1 MNKFL
6 ATGRLTKDV
15 DLKYTSNGTAVGT
28 FTLAVNR
35 QFTNDKG
42 EREADFIQCVVWRK
56 PAETLANYTR
66 KGSHI
71 EIEARIQTRSY
82 DNAEG
87 KRVYVTEAVVDSFGF
102 LDKKSDS
109 GQSTNSTPSQSNYEH
124 RDPFDKSN
132 GQPIDIQDD
141 DLPF

>member
-6 ATGRLTKDV
+6 ATGRLTKDI
-15 DLKYTSNGTAVGT
+15 DLKYTSNGTAVGS

-109 GQSTNSTPSQSNYEH
+109 GQTTNQSPSQSNSQQ
-124 RDPFDKSN
+124 RDPFEKN

>member
-109 GQSTNSTPSQSNYEH
+109 GQTTNQSPSQSNSQQ
-124 RDPFDKSN
+124 RDPFEKN

>member
-15 DLKYTSNGTAVGT
+15 DLRYTSSGTAVGT

-82 DNAEG
+82 DNVEG

-109 GQSTNSTPSQSNYEH
+109 GQTTNQSPSQSNSQQ
-124 RDPFDKSN
+124 RDPFEKN

>member
-15 DLKYTSNGTAVGT
+15 DLRYTSNGTAVGT

-109 GQSTNSTPSQSNYEH
+109 GQLNTNQTSQT
-124 RDPFDKSN
+124 RDPFEKN
-132 GQPIDIQDD
+132 GQPIDIQDS

>member
-87 KRVYVTEAVVDSFGF
+87 KRVYVTEAVVESFGF

-109 GQSTNSTPSQSNYEH
+109 GQTTNQSPSQSNSQQ
-124 RDPFDKSN
+124 RDPFEKN

>member
-15 DLKYTSNGTAVGT
+15 DLRYTSNGTAVGT

-109 GQSTNSTPSQSNYEH
+109 GQTTNQSPSQSNSQQ
-124 RDPFDKSN
+124 RDPFEKN

>member
-15 DLKYTSNGTAVGT
+15 DLRYTSNGTAVGT

-87 KRVYVTEAVVDSFGF
+87 KRVYVTEAVVESFGF

-109 GQSTNSTPSQSNYEH
+109 GQTTNQSPSQSNSQQ
-124 RDPFDKSN
+124 RDPFEKN

>member
-6 ATGRLTKDV
+6 ATGRLTKDI

-109 GQSTNSTPSQSNYEH
+109 GQTTNQSPSQSNSQQ
-124 RDPFDKSN
+124 RDPFEKN